1 VIQRRRACSIAV
13 GLGIAVLLAAGAW
26 LALPSVPN
34 ADVGQQPYTA
44 LTADKSLGVNVDL
57 AHLEPAEVDKVL
69 GAVAEGGFQWLRQRF
84 AWDLIEPFPGEND
97 WTVWDAIVDAADRHG
112 LQLVV
117 VLDGSPGWARS
128 AEDATN
134 PYAPPG
140 EIRDYGSFVSSV
152 ASRYGET
159 IDYYQVWDEP
169 NIAPHWGARSVDPAA
184 YTRLLREAA
193 IQIRAVDAG
202 AFILVAALA
211 PNVEA
216 GGANMNELHYLD
228 LLYQEGGRE
237 WFDVVA
243 AQPYDFAGGL
253 TTAPGPD
260 TLNWRRVE
268 LLRQVMQKHGDS
280 STAIWAAAWG
290 LASATPLSL
299 VEAVEQSRRDWPW
312 LGPMLWAAWSPE
324 QPHGEYALMGADG
337 EPGPIFESLRQ
348 MASEPPK
355 AWPGS
360 YAANDSSGSYE
371 GDWRVTPSGADIGQT
386 GDSLTVPFVGT
397 QFDLAVRR
405 GDYRAFLWA
414 TVDGKPANAL
424 PRDDQGRSYV
434 VLYDP
439 LKQEE
444 VVTLARDLED
454 GPHEAKIVAE
464 RGWGQWAI
472 VGWASSR
479 PQGRPMPWLSMA
491 LALCSISVLGV
502 VCRRAWPARYE
513 LIAIAAI
520 PVRWYQK
527 LDDRLALAATA
538 AVAVLLYIMTGVAP
552 VLAVLALLAGLLA
565 LRPEMGLPL
574 IAVALPFYQPGRPV
588 LGKLFSMVEILTLLT
603 ALGWLTHLA
612 VRSTRRARGADHPS
626 LLSRLRD
633 WARRLNLL
641 DWGVVALVAVA
652 LLSLLWAEHRRV
664 ALREFRTVILEAAVY
679 YSLLRAMLPTGQRT
693 EGEERRLWRVVD
705 AWVLGGV
712 LISLVGVVQAVSSQ
726 NLITADGLS
735 RVRGFYGSPNNLALY
750 LGRIFPLALAIL
762 AWGQKGW
769 RRWMYGLGA
778 VLMACVLFLTYS
790 RGAWVIGVPA
800 SLLFLA
806 ALRGRRALAATVLIM
821 AVAALAI
828 VLVAGQGR
836 LASLLDTTEGTTYF
850 RLQLWQSSWA
860 MVKDHPIL
868 GVGLDNFLYYYRTHY
883 VLPTA
888 WEEFNLSHPHNF
900 VLDGWLRMGLPG
912 LIILLLL
919 LVGFFQRALCA
930 FRRAQGGS
938 DRILLQGVIAGMVYM
953 VAHGLVDNAFF
964 LVDLAFVFMLMLALV
979 QAVSAT
985 KRIHSESL

>member
-1 VIQRRRACSIAV
+1 VV
-13 GLGIAVLLAAGAW
+13 
-26 LALPSVPN
+26 
-34 ADVGQQPYTA
+34 QQPYIA
-44 LTADKSLGVNVDL
+44 FAVDKSLGVNVDL
-57 AHLEPAEVDKVL
+57 AHLEPAQVENVL
-69 GAVAEGGFQWLRQRF
+69 ATVAKGGFQWVRQRF
-84 AWDLIEPFPGEND
+84 AWDLIEPVRGKND
-97 WTVWDAIVDAADRHG
+97 WSVWDAIVDAADRHG
-112 LQLVV
+112 LQLLA
-117 VLDGSPGWARS
+117 VLDGSPGWARA
-128 AEDATN
+128 AEDAAN
-134 PYAPPG
+134 PYAPPL
-140 EIRDYGSFVSSV
+140 ESRDYGSFVAAV
-152 ASRYGET
+152 ASRYGDI

-193 IQIRAVDAG
+193 IQIRAADG
-202 AFILVAALA
+202 RAFILVAALA

-216 GGANMNELHYLD
+216 EGANMNELDYLD

-243 AQPYDFAGGL
+243 AQPYDFSGEL
-253 TTAPGPD
+253 STAADPG

-268 LLRQVMQKHGDS
+268 LLRQVMHKHGDS
-280 STAIWAAAWG
+280 STAIWAVAWG
-290 LASATPLSL
+290 LAAATPPSL
-299 VEAVEQSRRDWPW
+299 VEAVAQSRRDWPW
-312 LGPMLWAAWSPE
+312 LGPLLWAAWSPE
-324 QPHGEYALMGADG
+324 QPHGEYALVGADG
-337 EPGPIFESLRQ
+337 ELGPLFEALRQ
-348 MASEPPK
+348 VASEPPR

-360 YAANDSSGSYE
+360 YAANHPSGSYE
-371 GDWRVTPSGADIGQT
+371 GDWRVTPSGADIGRT
-386 GDSLTVPFVGT
+386 GDSLTVVFVGT

-414 TVDGKPANAL
+414 TVDGQPASAL
-424 PRDDQGRSYV
+424 PRDNQGRAYV

-439 LKQEE
+439 LKQED
-444 VVTLARDLED
+444 VVTLARDLAD
-454 GPHEAKIVAE
+454 GPHEAEIVAE

-479 PQGRPMPWLSMA
+479 PQVRPVPWLSLA
-491 LALCSISVLGV
+491 LALSSISVASV
-502 VCRRAWPARYE
+502 VCYRAWPARYE
-513 LIAIAAI
+513 LIAAATI

-538 AVAVLLYIMTGVAP
+538 AAAVLLYIMTGVAP
-552 VLAVLALLAGLLA
+552 VLVVLLLLTGLLA

-588 LGKLFSMVEILTLLT
+588 LGKVFSMVEILTLLT
-603 ALGWLTHLA
+603 ALGWLGHLA
-612 VRSTRRARGADHPS
+612 VRFQCRARGADHPS
-626 LLSRLRD
+626 LLSRLRT
-633 WARRLNLL
+633 WTRRLNLL
-641 DWGVVALVAVA
+641 DWGVVALVVVA

-679 YSLLRAMLPTGQRT
+679 YTLLRAMLPAGQRT
-693 EGEERRLWRVVD
+693 MQDERRLWQVVD

-712 LISLVGVVQAVSSQ
+712 LISLVGVVQAVSGH

-750 LGRIFPLALAIL
+750 LGRVFPLTLAVL
-762 AWGQKGW
+762 AWRQKGW
-769 RRWMYGLGA
+769 RRWAYGVGA
-778 VLMACVLFLTYS
+778 ALMACVLFLTYS
-790 RGAWVIGVPA
+790 RGAWVIGVPL

-821 AVAALAI
+821 AVAALVI
-828 VLVAGQGR
+828 VLVVGQGR

-900 VLDGWLRMGLPG
+900 VLDGWLRIGLPG
-912 LIILLLL
+912 LVTLFLL

-930 FRRAQGGS
+930 FRRAPEGS
-938 DRILLQGVIAGMVYM
+938 DRILLQGVSAGMVYM

-979 QAVSAT
+979 QAITAT
-985 KRIHSESL
+985 SNIHSESL